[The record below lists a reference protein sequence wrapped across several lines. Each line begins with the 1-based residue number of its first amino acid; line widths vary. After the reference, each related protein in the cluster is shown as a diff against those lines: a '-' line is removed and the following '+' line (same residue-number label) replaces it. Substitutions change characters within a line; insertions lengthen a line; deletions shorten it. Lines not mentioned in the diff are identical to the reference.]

1 MKILFLSN
9 LYPPNVVGGYER
21 LCYEVA
27 DALVARGHDIMVL
40 TSDYGES
47 TADYPRQ
54 TIRRE
59 LKLLTG
65 PEGIYQP
72 FTGDTEEREAINRL
86 NIDRFEAAMVDF
98 APDIVFAWNLYFL
111 DVSLLESIQKRQI
124 PTVFLLTDNWLI
136 AFLRG
141 SYLQHFFADEVF
153 AGPKSFLEKLK
164 ARAKG
169 LLYGNGQEAITIPGR
184 AIFASR
190 FMERLY
196 QDAGFRFS
204 GNTVIYHGIKGSP
217 HSGEIPV
224 RESLCRQE
232 ELRLLFAGRVVEIK
246 GVHTTLEALPR
257 IVAAIPD
264 LRVRLTIL
272 GDRLDPAYERR
283 LSDLVARLGVSDRID
298 FVPAVAEGKLDEL
311 FAKHDIYLF
320 PSLYEPFSLTLIH
333 ALRAG
338 IPAVVSDAGGNVE
351 IVEHRQTGMI
361 FRRGDPRSL
370 ADKVVELAR
379 DSRLRARIARSGAA
393 KGARYTFARM
403 IDQVEQYLT
412 ASQ

>member
-27 DALVARGHDIMVL
+27 DALVVRGHDIMVL

-59 LKLLTG
+59 LKLLIG

-72 FTGDTEEREAINRL
+72 FTGSAEEREAINRL

-136 AFLRG
+136 AFLRR

-169 LLYGNGQEAITIPGR
+169 LLYGNGQGALAIPGR

-224 RESLCRQE
+224 RESLCRQG

-257 IVAAIPD
+257 IVAAMPD

-283 LSDLVARLGVSDRID
+283 LSDLVTRLGVSDRVD
-298 FVPAVAEGKLDEL
+298 FIPAVAESKLNEL

-393 KGARYTFARM
+393 KGARYTFASM
-403 IDQVEQYLT
+403 IDQVEKYLT